1 MLGGNSS
8 LGRNITTQTSRTA
21 GYLFDMSAS
30 ARDTNEFFDQLT
42 NQVLALRVLAHQR
55 LRPLNSEQLNRRPGY
70 DKWSAAQCLEHLNIV
85 GGYYLPSLKA
95 RLRLAQASGSTA
107 GAQVRSGWL
116 GRYFTATSQR
126 SNGLGDN
133 LLRRPKQFA
142 PTGTRLTGTVV
153 EAFNRQLDELL
164 RLLLLARQVDA
175 GAVRVPNPLYP
186 WLRLRLTDVLEA
198 LVTHIQRYVKLAE
211 QVAVATANK

>member
-1 MLGGNSS
+1 
-8 LGRNITTQTSRTA
+8 
-21 GYLFDMSAS
+21 MSAS

-42 NQVLALRVLAHQR
+42 NQVLALRVLSHQR

-153 EAFNRQLDELL
+153 ESFNRQLDELL

-186 WLRLRLTDVLEA
+186 WLRLRLTDVLEV
-198 LVTHIQRYVKLAE
+198 LVAHIQRYVKQAE
-211 QVAVATANK
+211 QVALATANK

>member
-1 MLGGNSS
+1 
-8 LGRNITTQTSRTA
+8 
-21 GYLFDMSAS
+21 MSAS
-30 ARDTNEFFDQLT
+30 ARDTTEFFDQLT

-55 LRPLNSEQLNRRPGY
+55 LRPLSSEQLNRRPGY

-95 RLRLAQASGSTA
+95 RLRLAQASGSSA

-116 GRYFTATSQR
+116 GRYFTATAQR
-126 SNGLGDN
+126 NNGLGDN

-175 GAVRVPNPLYP
+175 GSVRVPNPLYP
-186 WLRLRLTDVLEA
+186 WLRLRLTDVLEV
-198 LVTHIQRYVKLAE
+198 LVAHIKRYVKEAE
-211 QVAVATANK
+211 QVAVATASK

>member
-1 MLGGNSS
+1 
-8 LGRNITTQTSRTA
+8 
-21 GYLFDMSAS
+21 MSAS
-30 ARDTNEFFDQLT
+30 ARDTTEFFDQLT

-55 LRPLNSEQLNRRPGY
+55 LRPLSSEQLNRRPAY

-85 GGYYLPSLKA
+85 GGYYLPSVKA
-95 RLRLAQASGSTA
+95 RLRLAQAKGSTA

-116 GRYFTATSQR
+116 GRYFTATAQR
-126 SNGLGDN
+126 KNGLGDN
-133 LLRRPKQFA
+133 LLRLPKQFA

-175 GAVRVPNPLYP
+175 GTVRVPNPLYP
-186 WLRLRLTDVLEA
+186 WLRLRLTDVLEV
-198 LVTHIQRYVKLAE
+198 LVAHIQRYVKLAE
-211 QVAVATANK
+211 QVAVATASK

>member
-1 MLGGNSS
+1 
-8 LGRNITTQTSRTA
+8 
-21 GYLFDMSAS
+21 MSAT
-30 ARDTNEFFDQLT
+30 ARDTTEFFDQLT
-42 NQVLALRVLAHQR
+42 NQVLALRVLSHQR
-55 LRPLNSEQLNRRPGY
+55 LRPLSSEQLNRRPGY

-95 RLRLAQASGSTA
+95 RLRLAQAKGSAA
-107 GAQVRSGWL
+107 GTQVRSGWL
-116 GRYFTATSQR
+116 GRYFTSTAQQK
-126 SNGLGDN
+126 NGLGDN
-133 LLRRPKQFA
+133 LLRRPRQFA

-198 LVTHIQRYVKLAE
+198 LVTHIQRYVKQAE
-211 QVAVATANK
+211 QVAAATANK